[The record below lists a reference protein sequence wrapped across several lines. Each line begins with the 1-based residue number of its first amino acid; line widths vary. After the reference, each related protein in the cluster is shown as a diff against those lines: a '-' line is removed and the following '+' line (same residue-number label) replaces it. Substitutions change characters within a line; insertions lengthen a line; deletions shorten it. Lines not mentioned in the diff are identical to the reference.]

1 MNCPYC
7 QKEWPEPYGVAPC
20 PFCGREIYIDNPLP
34 AGHKMNWPLFY
45 IVLLAPAILTLIGGY
60 MHVGVVVF
68 SSTFIGSLIAGILSG
83 GMLARYRNMRGGLAV
98 LLVFGLCVFS
108 FILCFVGCA
117 FTIK

>member
-1 MNCPYC
+1 L
-7 QKEWPEPYGVAPC
+7 AA
-20 PFCGREIYIDNPLP
+20 FLHRI
-34 AGHKMNWPLFY
+34 AGSRDPDSHW
-45 IVLLAPAILTLIGGY
+45 GY